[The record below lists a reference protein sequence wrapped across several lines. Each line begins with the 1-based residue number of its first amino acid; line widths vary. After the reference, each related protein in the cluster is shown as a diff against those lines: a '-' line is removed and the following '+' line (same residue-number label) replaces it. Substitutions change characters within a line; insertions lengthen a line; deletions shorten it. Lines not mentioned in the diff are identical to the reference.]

1 LQQFFFKYTDFI
13 LYKLQILIIK
23 KRWFIKLFEEL
34 PFIFGFMIFSI
45 IISYIL
51 IKYTPEPIAK
61 IVKALAVVGIII
73 HEICHVVMCFITRS
87 PIENVSL
94 IKKVE
99 FENSGKVG
107 YYGQVNVY
115 EERIS
120 FLKAFLVSFAP
131 LYLSFWL
138 FFSILG
144 FLIDNQVTPLIF
156 FLSILLLVSLVLS
169 AAPSFSDLAI
179 LPKAF
184 SYDVDNSLYQ
194 ILLIIL
200 SILTTWLTI
209 FSFNIQFLHEII
221 IYLIIAGFY
230 FVYKFGFRLTRNV
243 FYLIY
248 EKHTNRIDKKY
259 VQNRGFLKRRR
270 KPWKP
275 MR

>member
-1 LQQFFFKYTDFI
+1 M
-13 LYKLQILIIK
+13 
-23 KRWFIKLFEEL
+23 FEEL

-51 IKYTPEPIAK
+51 IKYTPEPFSK
-61 IVKALAVVGIII
+61 IVKALAVLGIII
-73 HEICHVVMCFITRS
+73 HEICHVVMCFITHS
-87 PIENVSL
+87 PVESVSL

-107 YYGQVNVY
+107 YYGQVNIY
-115 EERIS
+115 EERVS
-120 FLKAFLVSFAP
+120 FLQAFLVSFAP
-131 LYLSFWL
+131 LYLSFWI

-144 FLIDNQVTPLIF
+144 FLTDNQVNNPLIF
-156 FLSILLLVSLVLS
+156 LLSIFLLISLVLS
-169 AAPSFSDLAI
+169 AGPSFSDLAI
-179 LPKAF
+179 IPKAF
-184 SYDVDNSLYQ
+184 SYDVNNSLYQ

-200 SILTTWLTI
+200 SILTTWLI
-209 FSFNIQFLHEII
+209 VFSFNIQFLHEII

-230 FVYKFGFRLTRNV
+230 FVFKFGFRLTINV

-248 EKHTNRIDKKY
+248 EKHTNRIDKRN
-259 VQNRGFLKRRR
+259 VQNRGILKRRR

>member
-1 LQQFFFKYTDFI
+1 
-13 LYKLQILIIK
+13 
-23 KRWFIKLFEEL
+23 
-34 PFIFGFMIFSI
+34 MIFSI
-45 IISYIL
+45 IISYVI

-61 IVKALAVVGIII
+61 IVKALAVVGIVI
-73 HEICHVVMCFITRS
+73 HEICHVFMCFITHS
-87 PIENVSL
+87 PVENVSL

-99 FENSGKVG
+99 FENSEKVG

-115 EERIS
+115 ENRIS
-120 FLKAFLVSFAP
+120 FLQAFLISFAP
-131 LYLSFWL
+131 LSLSFWL
-138 FFSILG
+138 FFSILT
-144 FLIDNQVTPLIF
+144 FLVNNQFTPIMF
-156 FLSILLLVSLVLS
+156 FISILLLISLVLS

-209 FSFNIQFLHEII
+209 FSFNMQFLHEII

-230 FVYKFGFRLTRNV
+230 FVYKFGFRLARNV
-243 FYLIY
+243 FYSIY
-248 EKHTNRIDKKY
+248 EKKTNRIDKKY
-259 VQNRGFLKRRR
+259 IQNRGILKRRR

>member
-1 LQQFFFKYTDFI
+1 
-13 LYKLQILIIK
+13 
-23 KRWFIKLFEEL
+23 
-34 PFIFGFMIFSI
+34 
-45 IISYIL
+45 L

-169 AAPSFSDLAI
+169 TASSFC
-179 LPKAF
+179 
-184 SYDVDNSLYQ
+184 Q
-194 ILLIIL
+194 
-200 SILTTWLTI
+200 
-209 FSFNIQFLHEII
+209 
-221 IYLIIAGFY
+221 
-230 FVYKFGFRLTRNV
+230 
-243 FYLIY
+243 
-248 EKHTNRIDKKY
+248 RI
-259 VQNRGFLKRRR
+259 
-270 KPWKP
+270 
-275 MR
+275 